1 MPGFFD
7 FDDIDTFTTGAVGR
21 PGQRTFFLQV
31 RNAGQNVN
39 VKCEKQ
45 QVAAIAQYVRRLLS
59 DLPTPD
65 DRPLAES
72 LEISTPGE
80 ASFVVGP
87 IGLAYDQELDRFVL
101 MLEEVVETDD
111 EGEPLPESIEDQGRL
126 RFRLTRA
133 QALAFCDHADEVVS
147 AGRPTCMFCG
157 QPIDPDGHPCP
168 RMN

>member
-1 MPGFFD
+1 MSGFFD
-7 FDDIDTFTTGAVGR
+7 FDDIDTFTTGAFGE
-21 PGQRTFFLQV
+21 PGHRIFFLQV
-31 RNAGQNVN
+31 RFAGAQVN

-59 DLPTPD
+59 DLPDPN
-65 DRPLAES
+65 DRPLPQS
-72 LEISTPGE
+72 LELAAPSDPDFI
-80 ASFVVGP
+80 VGP

-101 MLEEVVETDD
+101 MLEEAVETDE

-126 RFRLTRA
+126 RFRLTRG

-147 AGRPTCMFCG
+147 AGRPTCIFCG
-157 QPIDPDGHPCP
+157 QPMDPDGHPCP

>member
-7 FDDIDTFTTGAVGR
+7 FDDIDTFTTGALGR

-31 RNAGQNVN
+31 RLADQRVN

-59 DLPTPD
+59 DLPAPE
-65 DRPLAES
+65 DRPLPQA
-72 LEISTPGE
+72 LELSPPNDADFI
-80 ASFVVGP
+80 VGP

-101 MLEEVVETDD
+101 MLEEVVETDE

-126 RFRLTRA
+126 RFRLTRG
-133 QALAFCDHADEVVS
+133 QALAFCDHAEVIVS

-157 QPIDPDGHPCP
+157 QPMDPDGHPCP